1 MIVRVERGHGSY
13 TFSAVSG
20 WKAFTYFVWDDD
32 DIVRE
37 DRSVASPLY
46 SGTRLPRWKDGAC
59 YVGLCWSW
67 SLTAVDYEMVDCGR
81 NSYTDDKHSR
91 TMFMENNQRE

>member
-13 TFSAVSG
+13 TFSAFSG

-46 SGTRLPRWKDGAC
+46 SGLVCPGGKMALVMWDCVGA
-59 YVGLCWSW
+59 G
-67 SLTAVDYEMVDCGR
+67 A
-81 NSYTDDKHSR
+81 
-91 TMFMENNQRE
+91 